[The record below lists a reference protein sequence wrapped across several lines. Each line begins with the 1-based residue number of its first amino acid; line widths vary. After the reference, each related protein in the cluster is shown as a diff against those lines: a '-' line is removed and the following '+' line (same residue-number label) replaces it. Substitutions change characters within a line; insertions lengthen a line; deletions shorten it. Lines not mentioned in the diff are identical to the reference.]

1 MTHLKYLTIT
11 RHIICEPSELAIFL
25 FHREK
30 KHKGFLIVVCD
41 VTGFLAIDFNS
52 QRTVFRLRF
61 ILFRRRE
68 AGRLTTI
75 GLPLSCFVLKCKFTF

>member
-1 MTHLKYLTIT
+1 MRPASSQFSYFSGKK
-11 RHIICEPSELAIFL
+11 
-25 FHREK
+25 K
-30 KHKGFLIVVCD
+30 KHKRFVIVDCNA
-41 VTGFLAIDFNS
+41 TGFLAIDFNN

-68 AGRLTTI
+68 AGRLTAI